1 MSLPKLLFITA
12 LGLSVALGVL
22 VYNKKSKKEPALVEV
37 AVQAITE
44 PVEVAL
50 EPVEVRAPLQPPPA
64 PPLLVENPHP
74 QAEAVKI
81 EQSLPLEDHT
91 EELFKRNSSKLK
103 FVETITYKSK
113 VNWLKGRPAWL
124 SDYASH
130 FETSR
135 HFIARSLNGRP
146 DYFKQEIAEG
156 DKFNVYRTD
165 VDLKFHIVVDASLCK
180 LWLYALDG
188 THNEKV
194 LIKTYQVCMGRPD
207 DSKAS
212 GMLTPLGMF
221 TLGDRIAIYKPKVMG
236 YHNSKKVEMVRIFG
250 SRWIPFEKEV
260 AKTTAP
266 AKGFGIHG
274 VPWTDQGKELK
285 QDKSSLGKYESDGCI
300 RLSTEDMEEIFA
312 IIITKPAVVEI
323 VKHFHD
329 SVLFK

>member
-1 MSLPKLLFITA
+1 MSLPKLLLVTA

-22 VYNKKSKKEPALVEV
+22 IWNKKSRKEQVIAQV

-44 PVEVAL
+44 PVEVPL

-64 PPLLVENPHP
+64 PPLLEEPFHP
-74 QAEAVKI
+74 APEAIAI
-81 EQSLPLEDHT
+81 ETSLPMEDHT
-91 EELFKRNSSKLK
+91 DELFKRNNNK
-103 FVETITYKSK
+103 FKFIETVTYKSH

-146 DYFKQEIAEG
+146 DYLKQEISEG
-156 DKFNVYRTD
+156 DKFNVYRKD

-180 LWLYALDG
+180 MWLYALDE
-188 THNEKV
+188 THKEKI
-194 LIKTYQVCMGRPD
+194 LLKTYPVCMGRPD
-207 DSKAS
+207 SSKPS
-212 GMLTPLGMF
+212 GMLTPLGVYS
-221 TLGDRIAIYKPKVMG
+221 LGERIAIYKPKVMG
-236 YHNSKKVEMVRIFG
+236 YHNSRKVEMVRIFG
-250 SRWIPFEKEV
+250 SRWIPFEKEI

-266 AKGFGIHG
+266 AKGFGLHG
-274 VPWTDQGKELK
+274 VPWTEQGKELK